1 MTDRKRVFRLV
12 WINTGIVL
20 FVAVLLIAGAIYFTS
35 KKTTELNTQLAGL
48 KEKETAM
55 TQKQKELPNISM
67 HLPRLLNESKKVS
80 MLFPTDTAQK
90 ELVDFLQQN
99 VDKAG
104 ADVVSIAMDPPK
116 ELPVLKK
123 STATQTDEEQK
134 LDKDI
139 IEKTKFMLTGVE
151 VRGSFEN
158 VLAFMENLKRS
169 NRFYRILKIEGKPEK
184 AQNVGG
190 GNFIS
195 GQNLLF
201 DLQGEMFITGEKLDI
216 AAEFAKLRDELNRV
230 LAISEPVETAPTE
243 PGLLEVKPGGSG
255 EPAPTGGP
263 PV

>member
-1 MTDRKRVFRLV
+1 MTDRKGIIRVI

-20 FVAVLLIAGAIYFTS
+20 FVAVLLIAGAFYFTS
-35 KKTTELNTQLAGL
+35 KKTSELNTQLAGL
-48 KEKETAM
+48 KEKEAAM
-55 TQKQKELPNISM
+55 NQKQKELPNISK
-67 HLPRLLNESKKVS
+67 HLPRLLAESKKVS
-80 MLFPTDTAQK
+80 MLFPTDPAQK

-123 STATQTDEEQK
+123 STATQTDEEKK
-134 LDKDI
+134 LDKGI
-139 IEKTKFMLTGVE
+139 LEKTKFMLTGVE

-184 AQNVGG
+184 AQSIGG
-190 GNFIS
+190 GNFIT

-216 AAEFAKLRDELNRV
+216 AAEFVKLRDELNRV
-230 LAISEPVETAPTE
+230 LAISESEETPPAE
-243 PGLLEVKPGGSG
+243 PGLLEVKPGGNG
-255 EPAPTGGP
+255 EPEPAEEP
-263 PV
+263 PA

>member
-1 MTDRKRVFRLV
+1 MTDRKRILRLV
-12 WINTGIVL
+12 WINTGVVL
-20 FVAVLLIAGAIYFTS
+20 AVAVLLIAAMLYFTS

-48 KEKETAM
+48 KEKEAAM
-55 TQKQKELPNISM
+55 TQKQKELPNISK

-80 MLFPTDTAQK
+80 MLFPTDPAQK

-123 STATQTDEEQK
+123 STATQTDEEKK
-134 LDKDI
+134 LDKGI
-139 IEKTKFMLTGVE
+139 IEKTKFMITGLE

-184 AQNVGG
+184 APGSGAAN
-190 GNFIS
+190 IIT
-195 GQNLLF
+195 GQNLIF
-201 DLQGEMFITGEKLDI
+201 DLQGEMYITGEKLDI

-230 LAISEPVETAPTE
+230 LAISEAEVTPAAE
-243 PGLLEVKPGGSG
+243 PELLEVKPGGNG
-255 EPAPTGGP
+255 EPEPAEEPAA
-263 PV
+263 